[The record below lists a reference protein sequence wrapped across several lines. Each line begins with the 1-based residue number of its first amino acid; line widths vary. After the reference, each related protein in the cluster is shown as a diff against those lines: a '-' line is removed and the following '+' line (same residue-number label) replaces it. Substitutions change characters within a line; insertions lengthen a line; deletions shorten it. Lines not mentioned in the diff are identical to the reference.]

1 MNRLDYFIRRL
12 LLIIPTF
19 LGITM
24 ICFGIIQ
31 FVPGGP
37 LEQAMMRMRGLGSG
51 EAGAGAT
58 ETAVISEEYRQQ
70 MRERF
75 GFDQPFLTR
84 YWDWLWHKRIGLSM
98 DSYMYT
104 NKTTWMIIRERLPVS
119 LIFGLTGFLLSYLVC
134 IPLGIAKA
142 VRDGSSFDMGTSLL
156 VFAGYAILPLT
167 LGLVLRLMLC
177 GMTDWA
183 LNLFPAIG
191 FTSDSFETLS
201 PGKKILDVIMHM
213 ILPVTCH
220 VAGNFAVLTMLMKNS
235 LLDQVGQDYIRTAL
249 AKGASRKRAIWG
261 HAVRNAMIPIATGIG
276 GIFTVMF
283 AGSVIIERIFEI
295 PGMGRLSFDA
305 IIGRDYPIF
314 MAILA
319 ITSLLSLLGKVFA
332 DLCYVL
338 IDPRINFDNR

>member
-19 LGITM
+19 LGITL
-24 ICFGIIQ
+24 ICYSIIQ

-37 LEQAMMRMRGLGSG
+37 MEQAMMRMRGLGSG
-51 EAGAGAT
+51 EAGAGAI
-58 ETAVISEEYRQQ
+58 ETAVVSDAYREQ

-75 GFDQPFLTR
+75 GFNDPFITR
-84 YWDWLWHKRIGLSM
+84 YWNWLWHQRIGLHM
-98 DSYMYT
+98 DSYMYSG
-104 NKTTWMIIRERLPVS
+104 KTTWMIIQGRLPVS

-142 VRDGSSFDMGTSLL
+142 VRDGTTFDMSTSLI

-167 LGLVLRLMLC
+167 LGLVLRLLLC

-183 LNLFPAIG
+183 LDLFPAIG
-191 FTSDSFETLS
+191 FSSDAFDTL
-201 PGKKILDVIMHM
+201 PPMQKVRDVAIHM
-213 ILPVTCH
+213 VLPVTCY

-235 LLDQVGQDYIRTAL
+235 LLDQVGQDYVRTAL
-249 AKGASRKRAIWG
+249 AKGATRHRAIWG
-261 HAVRNAMIPIATGIG
+261 HAVRNAMIPIATGLG
-276 GIFTVMF
+276 GVFTLMF

-305 IIGRDYPIF
+305 IVGRDYPIF

-319 ITSLLSLLGKVFA
+319 ITSLLTLTGRIFA
-332 DLCYVL
+332 DLCYIL
-338 IDPRINFDNR
+338 IDPRISFEK